1 MRKKGLLMATAVMAS
16 MALMAC
22 GSGNSSTATTAA
34 DAGKTEAAA
43 TEKAEESKDAP
54 AADEQKFSLKLAENQ
69 SKDNPVSI
77 GVQKFADLVKEKT
90 NGSVEIEVYLDGTLG
105 TENETIDQ
113 VQAGTL
119 DFARINTSAL
129 SSTADEV
136 GVFTLPYIFTSTEQ
150 KYKVLDGEI
159 GQNISDSLEK
169 YNIVSLGYWEAGSR
183 NFYTT
188 KKPITCVADMKGMK
202 IRVQQSDIAIKIVET
217 LGAAA
222 TPMSYNEVY
231 QGLQTGV
238 IDGAENDFVSYYTS
252 GHYEVA
258 KYFSMDGH
266 MAPPAMLI
274 MSKTVWDK
282 MSENQQNAIQE
293 AAKEAREWQRQ
304 AMQDYQ
310 EESRKAVEEKGCE
323 VIDVDVK
330 EFQDAVAPMYDDYPQ
345 YKDVIE
351 QIRSIE

>member
-1 MRKKGLLMATAVMAS
+1 MKKKGLLMATAVMAS

-43 TEKAEESKDAP
+43 AEKEESKDAP
-54 AADEQKFSLKLAENQ
+54 AADEKKFSLKLAENQ
-69 SKDNPVSI
+69 SKDNPVSV

-90 NGSVEIEVYLDGTLG
+90 NGSVEVEVYLDGTLG
-105 TENETIDQ
+105 TENETKHH

-129 SSTADEV
+129 SSTVDEV

-159 GQNISDSLEK
+159 GQNIGDALEN
-169 YNIVSLGYWEAGSR
+169 YNMVSLGYWEAGSR

-202 IRVQQSDIAIKIVET
+202 IRVQQSDIAIKMVET

-258 KYFSMDGH
+258 KYFAMDGH

-274 MSKTVWDK
+274 MAKNVWDQ

-330 EFQDAVAPMYDDYPQ
+330 EFQDAVAPMYDEYPQ